1 MVRGAGTR
9 LPADRRARRGIASR
23 KEDCVT
29 KKTDKKPRQR
39 RIHDW
44 QPLFAAIKDVIDWA
58 LDIAVQLSRDF
69 PDDVEAIEKVRSC
82 FHAWLDGRPCEMEL
96 NDLLLTFA
104 AILSA
109 IEVDL
114 GIRSAELLAPLRAL
128 VDAPSTLPR
137 VLRLPADDAPRS
149 LVSRR
154 SRLRNASG
162 GLSHRAA

>member
-1 MVRGAGTR
+1 
-9 LPADRRARRGIASR
+9 
-23 KEDCVT
+23 
-29 KKTDKKPRQR
+29 
-39 RIHDW
+39 
-44 QPLFAAIKDVIDWA
+44 
-58 LDIAVQLSRDF
+58 
-69 PDDVEAIEKVRSC
+69 
-82 FHAWLDGRPCEMEL
+82 
-96 NDLLLTFA
+96 LLTFA

-162 GLSHRAA
+162 GFSQRAA

>member
-1 MVRGAGTR
+1 
-9 LPADRRARRGIASR
+9 
-23 KEDCVT
+23 VT
-29 KKTDKKPRQR
+29 KKNDKKPRQR

-58 LDIAVQLSRDF
+58 LDIAVRLSRDF
-69 PDDVEAIEKVRSC
+69 PDDVESIENVRLC

-114 GIRSAELLAPLRAL
+114 GIRSTELLAPLRAL

-137 VLRLPADDAPRS
+137 VLRLPSSGMPAS

-154 SRLRNASG
+154 SRLRNASV
-162 GLSHRAA
+162 GLAQLAG

>member
-1 MVRGAGTR
+1 MEERV
-9 LPADRRARRGIASR
+9 S
-23 KEDCVT
+23 
-29 KKTDKKPRQR
+29 KKNDKKNRQR

-69 PDDVEAIEKVRSC
+69 PDDVESIEKVRLC
-82 FHAWLDGRPCEMEL
+82 FHAWLDGHPCEMDL

-114 GIRSAELLAPLRAL
+114 GIRSVEVLAPLRAL

-137 VLRLPADDAPRS
+137 VLRLPGDGAPRS
-149 LVSRR
+149 LVTRR
-154 SRLRNASG
+154 SRLRNANT
-162 GLSHRAA
+162 GLFKLAA

>member
-1 MVRGAGTR
+1 MA
-9 LPADRRARRGIASR
+9 
-23 KEDCVT
+23 
-29 KKTDKKPRQR
+29 KKNDKKNRQR
-39 RIHDW
+39 RVHDW

-58 LDIAVQLSRDF
+58 LDIAVQLSHDF
-69 PDDVEAIEKVRSC
+69 PDDVESIEKVRLC
-82 FHAWLDGRPCEMEL
+82 FHAWLDGHPCEMDL

-114 GIRSAELLAPLRAL
+114 GIRSVEVLAPLRAL

-137 VLRLPADDAPRS
+137 VLRLPSDGSVRS

-154 SRLRNASG
+154 SRLRNASAG
-162 GLSHRAA
+162 FAQFAS

>member
-1 MVRGAGTR
+1 M
-9 LPADRRARRGIASR
+9 PAKASRYRRARRGIASR

-29 KKTDKKPRQR
+29 KKNDKKIR
-39 RIHDW
+39 RPIHDW

-69 PDDVEAIEKVRSC
+69 PDDVEAIENVRVC
-82 FHAWLDGRPCEMEL
+82 FHAWLAGRPCEMEL

-114 GIRSAELLAPLRAL
+114 GMRSVELLAPLRAL

-137 VLRLPADDAPRS
+137 VLRLPSGGAPRS
-149 LVSRR
+149 LVSPR
-154 SRLRNASG
+154 SRLRNAST
-162 GLSHRAA
+162 GLSQLAA